1 MLMINEEQLFGKSS
15 SSLGSRMS
23 QLSLLSSS
31 PSADMQSKNDLFR
44 DLECILKDV
53 NGCIK
58 KTHDHMNEI
67 TNLVDSD
74 LFKRKNRQKYTDS
87 KLKSNSHQQQALLAP
102 AQCNYNRSSDL
113 LYLEQIKFAIQNAL
127 IM

>member
-15 SSLGSRMS
+15 NSLGSRIN

-31 PSADMQSKNDLFR
+31 PSADMQSKNDLFH

-58 KTHDHMNEI
+58 KTHDHMSEI

-87 KLKSNSHQQQALLAP
+87 KLKSNSHQQALLKP